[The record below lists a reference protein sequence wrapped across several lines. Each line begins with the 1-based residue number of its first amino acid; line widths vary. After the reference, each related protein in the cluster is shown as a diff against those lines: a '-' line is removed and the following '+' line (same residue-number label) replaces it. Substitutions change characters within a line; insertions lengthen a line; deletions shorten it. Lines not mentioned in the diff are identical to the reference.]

1 MRPKRPW
8 ILALASTL
16 LFTAGKAFAGQYY
29 YGPPPPSYGYG
40 DAEEALE
47 QRGFR
52 DGVRGADHD
61 FQNHRVP
68 NVENRDEYRDPDFL
82 PRWAQHEYREG
93 FRRGYYMR
101 VRQIYYGANGY
112 GYSPRYWYQSPY

>member
-1 MRPKRPW
+1 MRAKRSL

-29 YGPPPPSYGYG
+29 GAPPPYGYG

-47 QRGFR
+47 RRGFW
-52 DGVRGADHD
+52 DGVRGAEHD
-61 FQNHRVP
+61 FENHRVP
-68 NVENRDEYRDPDFL
+68 NVENRDEYRDPESL
-82 PRWAQHEYREG
+82 PPWARHEYREG

-112 GYSPRYWYQSPY
+112 GYWPRYWHGSPY